1 VIRTVTAR
9 IAASFAAVLVL
20 TSCRVDSNV
29 TLAVKPNGTGVI
41 TLVVT
46 ADKDIVD
53 KAPGLKA
60 DIRTDDAVAAGWKVD
75 GPSDTKD
82 GGLTI
87 TLSHDFSGP
96 AEATALLGQISGTRG
111 PWHEMVITR
120 TGKDTNS
127 TYTLAGRLEVN
138 GGLNA
143 FADDATLQLLGAAPY
158 AADVQAA
165 GLDLGDAVGITFNV
179 ALPGKVNTTTGQS
192 ADGVIT
198 WRVPMDG
205 TPVDLATSVTNVDI
219 ASSIS
224 RVAKVLVA
232 GLLVIWVL
240 GSLVLIMM
248 VMNARNKRPR
258 TPRI

>member
-1 VIRTVTAR
+1 MTRAVVAR
-9 IAASFAAVLVL
+9 LAATIVAVVVL
-20 TSCRVDSNV
+20 SSCRVNSDI

-53 KAPGLKA
+53 KAPGLRA
-60 DIRTDDAVAAGWKVD
+60 DIRTDDIIAAGWKVD
-75 GPSDTKD
+75 GPSDTQD

-111 PWHEMVITR
+111 PLHEMVITR

-232 GLLVIWVL
+232 GLLVVWVL

-248 VMNARNKRPR
+248 VMNARNKRLR

>member
-1 VIRTVTAR
+1 MTRTVVAR
-9 IAASFAAVLVL
+9 LAATIVAVVVL
-20 TSCRVDSNV
+20 SSCRVNSDI

-53 KAPGLKA
+53 KAPGLKT
-60 DIRTDDAVAAGWKVD
+60 DIRTDDIIAAGWKVD
-75 GPSDTKD
+75 GPSDTQD

-111 PWHEMVITR
+111 PLHEMVITR

-232 GLLVIWVL
+232 GLLVVWVL

-248 VMNARNKRPR
+248 VMNARNKRLR

>member
-1 VIRTVTAR
+1 
-9 IAASFAAVLVL
+9 
-20 TSCRVDSNV
+20 
-29 TLAVKPNGTGVI
+29 
-41 TLVVT
+41 
-46 ADKDIVD
+46 
-53 KAPGLKA
+53 
-60 DIRTDDAVAAGWKVD
+60 
-75 GPSDTKD
+75 
-82 GGLTI
+82 
-87 TLSHDFSGP
+87 
-96 AEATALLGQISGTRG
+96 
-111 PWHEMVITR
+111 MVITR

-232 GLLVIWVL
+232 GLLVVWVL
-240 GSLVLIMM
+240 GSLILIMV